1 MLQGAAPPVELNGT
15 QSVPV
20 SVFIS
25 YRKADASSAAAR
37 LYEHLVP
44 VLGQASVFL
53 DLEALQPG
61 MDWRSAIRAS
71 ARSAGVLLA
80 VIGPHWLSTL
90 HDRGQRGT
98 VEHVE
103 DVVRDEIELGL
114 SNRLDV
120 KVVPVLVDGAT
131 MPAVFDLPRPIRAL
145 ADQQAM
151 ALRNESYAED
161 VAKLVD
167 HLRRIAAQS
176 AADTPT
182 APARPAAPQPIAA
195 GQPAQYR
202 AVAETILGRDQLCV
216 VLGPGVNRGCAQAA
230 DAQNLALML
239 AREYAYPTSSGRVDL
254 AEVAQYI
261 YATRGEPDLYRAMQ
275 EGLSADCEVGEV
287 HRFLAG
293 LPAVSERRGYP
304 RQYQLVVT
312 TNYDTL
318 VEQAFRDAGEPFDLA
333 VYVASGTNKGRFIHV
348 PWQETPR
355 VVSTPNLYH
364 DFPFHD
370 DLELRRNLIVKVH
383 GAVDVRDAD
392 YGWSNN
398 FVVTE
403 DNYIEYLSGGAI
415 EELVPVQILGRLR
428 ASHCLFVGYDIRDW
442 SLRVFLKRVWG
453 ATIRA
458 RSWAVQDEPDELE
471 EELWNQAGRIKLIDE
486 PLEDYVRG
494 LQACLEPTP

>member
-1 MLQGAAPPVELNGT
+1 MLQDAESPAELDGDK
-15 QSVPV
+15 SVPV

-44 VLGQASVFL
+44 VLGQANVFL
-53 DLEALQPG
+53 DLAALQPG
-61 MDWRSAIRAS
+61 MDWRGTIRAS

-80 VIGPHWLSTL
+80 VIGPHWVSTL
-90 HDRGQRGT
+90 HDRGQRST

-103 DVVRDEIELGL
+103 DVVRDEIALGL

-120 KVVPVLVDGAT
+120 KVVPVLVDGAN
-131 MPAVFDLPRPIRAL
+131 MPAGFDLPRPIQAL
-145 ADQQAM
+145 ADQQAV
-151 ALRNESYAED
+151 ALRNESYTED

-167 HLRRIAAQS
+167 HLRRIAAEGAGEQ
-176 AADTPT
+176 AA
-182 APARPAAPQPIAA
+182 APPQPAAPQPIASSF
-195 GQPAQYR
+195 PAQYR
-202 AVAETILGRDQLCV
+202 TVAETLLGRDQLCI

-230 DAQNLALML
+230 DAHNLALTL
-239 AREYAYPTSSGRVDL
+239 AREYSYPSSSSRVDL

-261 YATRGEPDLYRAMQ
+261 YATRGEPDLYRALQ
-275 EGLSADCEVGEV
+275 EGLGGDCDIGEV

-293 LPAVSERRGYP
+293 VPQASERLGYR
-304 RQYQLVVT
+304 RQHQLVVT

-318 VEQAFRDAGEPFDLA
+318 VEQAFREAGEPFDLA
-333 VYVASGTNKGRFIHV
+333 VYVASGINKGRFIHV

-428 ASHCLFVGYDIRDW
+428 ASHCLFLGYDIRDW

-458 RSWAVQDEPDELE
+458 RSWSVQEEPDELG
-471 EELWNQAGRIKLIDE
+471 EELWKQAGRINLIDE
-486 PLEDYVRG
+486 SLEDYVRG
-494 LQACLEPTP
+494 LQACLEPKA